1 MEEGDKSTGIGGEI
15 STRVSAGS
23 TSWLF
28 ASRQRFTIELRPGE
42 TTIVSWK
49 RLIKDAQDTSPHL
62 TAPNTEDSLDEC
74 CRDDKS
80 TSKQNGLLVKFDK
93 LECTNETVLS
103 VAQPSRK
110 RSKNMAEAQG
120 EKDGDH
126 EPRVSNKDVSI
137 SPSNSEDVDKYRRVT
152 VHSNNLENNT
162 DSLATNQKYVEKK
175 PCKKLE
181 SPVRKL
187 MIENDVEGISTKV
200 EQREETC
207 GELPDLNL
215 PVYPVQSEKSLSLQ
229 SKDVSNLRTKGI
241 MLERAMRELEKVVAE
256 SRLSTME
263 VQDIDASS
271 TTIKRRL
278 PCEVKQKLAKV
289 ARLAHSSQGK
299 ISKELINKLM
309 NILGHSVQLRTLKRN
324 LKEMILMG
332 ISAKQEKAYR
342 FEQIK
347 LEVIEMIKSQASM
360 LGDVPTGDIQEVL
373 GYEEKVALKKQYSM
387 DNVIEDK
394 ICDLYDLYTQGIDED
409 KGTQIRKLYVEL
421 AELWPNGIM
430 DKHGIKSAICRA
442 KERRR
447 ALCEHDKVR
456 ENRRKKSAQKT
467 KTGVVK
473 ACSVSQ
479 LQAEQ
484 ENQASASSGHVLALP
499 CMTIYCKETLDQHL
513 AAPLESCSVP
523 PNSSL
528 DISEKEKNEKMT
540 IPMLKKQ
547 MKHKNRVKKLSMKL
561 EKGSH
566 KSHKQA
572 IKHPDGVSHELAGPP
587 SCGHPV

>member
-1 MEEGDKSTGIGGEI
+1 MEEGDKSTGVGGET

-74 CRDDKS
+74 CQDDKS

-93 LECTNETVLS
+93 LECTNEIVLS

-120 EKDGDH
+120 EKVGDH
-126 EPRVSNKDVSI
+126 EPRVSNKDASI

-162 DSLATNQKYVEKK
+162 NSLATNQKYVEKK

-200 EQREETC
+200 EQREKSC

-215 PVYPVQSEKSLSLQ
+215 PVYPMQSEKSHSLQ

-332 ISAKQEKAYR
+332 LSAKQEKASR

-360 LGDVPTGDIQEVL
+360 LGDVPTCDIQEVL
-373 GYEEKVALKKQYSM
+373 GYEEKVALKKQCSM

-409 KGTQIRKLYVEL
+409 KGPQIRKLYVEL

-456 ENRRKKSAQKT
+456 EDRRKKSAQKM
-467 KTGVVK
+467 KTGVVE

-513 AAPLESCSVP
+513 AAPLDSCSVP

-528 DISEKEKNEKMT
+528 DISEEEKNEKMT

-572 IKHPDGVSHELAGPP
+572 IRHPDGASHELAGPP

>member
-93 LECTNETVLS
+93 LECKNETVLS

-126 EPRVSNKDVSI
+126 EPRVSNKDASI

-200 EQREETC
+200 EQREGTC

-309 NILGHSVQLRTLKRN
+309 NILGHSVQLRTLK
-324 LKEMILMG
+324 
-332 ISAKQEKAYR
+332 
-342 FEQIK
+342 
-347 LEVIEMIKSQASM
+347 ASM

-430 DKHGIKSAICRA
+430 GKHGIKSAICRA

-447 ALCEHDKVR
+447 ALCEHDKR
-456 ENRRKKSAQKT
+456 
-467 KTGVVK
+467 
-473 ACSVSQ
+473 
-479 LQAEQ
+479 EQ
-484 ENQASASSGHVLALP
+484 EKEVGTENKDR
-499 CMTIYCKETLDQHL
+499 CCK
-513 AAPLESCSVP
+513 
-523 PNSSL
+523 SL
-528 DISEKEKNEKMT
+528 FSFSI
-540 IPMLKKQ
+540 
-547 MKHKNRVKKLSMKL
+547 
-561 EKGSH
+561 
-566 KSHKQA
+566 
-572 IKHPDGVSHELAGPP
+572 AG
-587 SCGHPV
+587 

>member
-1 MEEGDKSTGIGGEI
+1 
-15 STRVSAGS
+15 
-23 TSWLF
+23 
-28 ASRQRFTIELRPGE
+28 
-42 TTIVSWK
+42 
-49 RLIKDAQDTSPHL
+49 
-62 TAPNTEDSLDEC
+62 
-74 CRDDKS
+74 
-80 TSKQNGLLVKFDK
+80 
-93 LECTNETVLS
+93 
-103 VAQPSRK
+103 
-110 RSKNMAEAQG
+110 MAEAQG
-120 EKDGDH
+120 EKVGDH
-126 EPRVSNKDVSI
+126 KPRVSNKDASI

-162 DSLATNQKYVEKK
+162 NSLATNQKYVEKK

-181 SPVRKL
+181 SPVKKL

-200 EQREETC
+200 EQREKSC

-215 PVYPVQSEKSLSLQ
+215 PVYPVQSEKSHSLQ

-241 MLERAMRELEKVVAE
+241 MLERAMRELEKVVAQ

-332 ISAKQEKAYR
+332 LSAKQEKASR

-360 LGDVPTGDIQEVL
+360 LGDVPTCDIQEVL

-409 KGTQIRKLYVEL
+409 KGPQIRKLYVEAHGIRAYLISLPLYWKAHPLSSCSAEFCRQKLRVQTTHTATRNLPFPTHRRVSTILTTTFSSALSNMSCPIISTQL

-447 ALCEHDKVR
+447 ALSEHDKVR
-456 ENRRKKSAQKT
+456 EDRRKKSAQKM
-467 KTGVVK
+467 KTGVVE

-479 LQAEQ
+479 SQAGQ

-513 AAPLESCSVP
+513 AAPLDSCSVP

-528 DISEKEKNEKMT
+528 DISEEEKNEKMT
-540 IPMLKKQ
+540 IPMLKKR

-572 IKHPDGVSHELAGPP
+572 IRHPDGANHELDGPP

>member
-1 MEEGDKSTGIGGEI
+1 
-15 STRVSAGS
+15 
-23 TSWLF
+23 
-28 ASRQRFTIELRPGE
+28 
-42 TTIVSWK
+42 
-49 RLIKDAQDTSPHL
+49 
-62 TAPNTEDSLDEC
+62 
-74 CRDDKS
+74 
-80 TSKQNGLLVKFDK
+80 
-93 LECTNETVLS
+93 
-103 VAQPSRK
+103 
-110 RSKNMAEAQG
+110 MAEAQG

-126 EPRVSNKDVSI
+126 EPRVSNKDASI

-200 EQREETC
+200 EQREGTC

-430 DKHGIKSAICRA
+430 GKHGIKSAICRA

-528 DISEKEKNEKMT
+528 DISEEEKNEKMI

>member
-93 LECTNETVLS
+93 LECKNETVLS

-126 EPRVSNKDVSI
+126 EPISNKDASI

-200 EQREETC
+200 EQREGTC

-309 NILGHSVQLRTLKRN
+309 NILGHSVQLRTLK
-324 LKEMILMG
+324 
-332 ISAKQEKAYR
+332 
-342 FEQIK
+342 
-347 LEVIEMIKSQASM
+347 ASM

-430 DKHGIKSAICRA
+430 GKHGIKSAICRA

-528 DISEKEKNEKMT
+528 DISEEEKNEKMI

>member
-93 LECTNETVLS
+93 LECKNETVLS

-126 EPRVSNKDVSI
+126 EPMPKEQSFALLQNLDANSEHDKKLFDLFSTFISSIRTTTNIGTKFEHSSCIGVSNKDASI

-200 EQREETC
+200 EQREGTC

-215 PVYPVQSEKSLSLQ
+215 PVYPVQSE
-229 SKDVSNLRTKGI
+229 
-241 MLERAMRELEKVVAE
+241 
-256 SRLSTME
+256 
-263 VQDIDASS
+263 
-271 TTIKRRL
+271 
-278 PCEVKQKLAKV
+278 
-289 ARLAHSSQGK
+289 
-299 ISKELINKLM
+299 
-309 NILGHSVQLRTLKRN
+309 
-324 LKEMILMG
+324 
-332 ISAKQEKAYR
+332 
-342 FEQIK
+342 
-347 LEVIEMIKSQASM
+347 ASM

-430 DKHGIKSAICRA
+430 GKHGIKSAICRA

-447 ALCEHDKVR
+447 ALCEHDKR
-456 ENRRKKSAQKT
+456 
-467 KTGVVK
+467 
-473 ACSVSQ
+473 
-479 LQAEQ
+479 EQ
-484 ENQASASSGHVLALP
+484 EKEVGTENKDR
-499 CMTIYCKETLDQHL
+499 CCK
-513 AAPLESCSVP
+513 
-523 PNSSL
+523 SL
-528 DISEKEKNEKMT
+528 FSFSI
-540 IPMLKKQ
+540 
-547 MKHKNRVKKLSMKL
+547 
-561 EKGSH
+561 
-566 KSHKQA
+566 
-572 IKHPDGVSHELAGPP
+572 AG
-587 SCGHPV
+587 